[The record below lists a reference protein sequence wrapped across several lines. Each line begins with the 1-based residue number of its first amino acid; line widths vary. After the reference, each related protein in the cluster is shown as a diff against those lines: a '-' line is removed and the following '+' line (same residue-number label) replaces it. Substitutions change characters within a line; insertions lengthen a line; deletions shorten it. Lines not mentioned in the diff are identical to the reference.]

1 MHRGARRLFPLIA
14 TTVFA
19 ALFPSCATRTYI
31 ATTRYVIEPV
41 VDVAPS
47 TTTDLRLGIRAIEPA
62 EPYKQKIKYRTE
74 GLVLGEYANAEW
86 AENARDVVTRA
97 LRDAVHK
104 TNAFADVGDAMD
116 MGRPDLVLTGE
127 LRRFEEDRTQEPAV
141 VVCELRLD
149 AREPVNGQRVWGATI
164 AVEEPVEAVAVQR
177 SAASVGGKI
186 ALDSR
191 SHLSAVARAMSTAL
205 GRLTST
211 AAEKLAESARNY
223 AEGRSTE

>member
-1 MHRGARRLFPLIA
+1 MFRGAYRLFPLAVA
-14 TTVFA
+14 TVLA
-19 ALFPSCATRTYI
+19 AVLPSCATRSYV

-47 TTTDLRLGIRAIEPA
+47 PATNLRLGIRAIEPA

-97 LRDAVHK
+97 LQDAIHK
-104 TNAFADVGDAMD
+104 SNVFADVGDALD
-116 MGRPDLVLTGE
+116 MGRPDLVLTGK

-141 VVCELRLD
+141 VVCVVRLD
-149 AREPVNGQRVWGATI
+149 VRKPVSGERVWGATV
-164 AVEEPVEAVAVQR
+164 AVEEPVEETVVQR

-186 ALDSR
+186 EPDSKN
-191 SHLSAVARAMSTAL
+191 HLSAVARAMSTAL
-205 GRLTST
+205 GRLAST
-211 AAEKLAESARNY
+211 AADKLAESARNY
-223 AEGRSTE
+223 AEGHPSQ